1 MVIPNSNKPLTSSV
15 INALKP
21 GGDIKDTGENTGL
34 RISCDQ
40 SVVKIF
46 YY

>member
-1 MVIPNSNKPLTSSV
+1 MAIPNSNKPLTASV

-21 GGDIKDTGENTGL
+21 WGDIKDTGEYTGL
-34 RISCDQ
+34 RVSCDQ
-40 SVVKIF
+40 SGVKKF